1 MTDASLSPSSPPLTR
16 TTRVAVSGEQVSA
29 DLEGE
34 TVILSTSEGA
44 YYGLNRVGS
53 RIWGR
58 LASPVTLGEVLATI
72 VDEFDVDESRAWDDL
87 VSVVSD
93 LLARRLAVRLP
104 DAPH

>member
-1 MTDASLSPSSPPLTR
+1 M
-16 TTRVAVSGEQVSA
+16 
-29 DLEGE
+29 
-34 TVILSTSEGA
+34 ILSTSEGA

-58 LASPVTLGEVLATI
+58 IEFPVPLGEVLSTI
-72 VDEFDVDESRAWDDL
+72 LDEFEVDESKAWDDL

-104 DAPH
+104 DPTS